1 VTLLARF
8 GRSSAQ
14 SDVLV
19 ACLST
24 DSVGDI
30 MCIRDV
36 QTATG
41 RWRVTKA
48 QPTDPGMMPGI
59 GVLVEK
65 QTPTTG
71 VMRVLGDVEG
81 IFSGLDVSLDYF
93 VGDDGALVNPAPVPG
108 VGSGVLVQRFGFP
121 VSSDVIRLTGE
132 QWMVLRK
139 L

>member
-1 VTLLARF
+1 MTVLARF

-14 SDVLV
+14 SDIPV

-24 DSVGDI
+24 DSVGEI
-30 MCIRDV
+30 MAIRDV
-36 QTATG
+36 QTVTG

-48 QPTDPGMMPGI
+48 QPADPSLMPGV
-59 GVLVEK
+59 GVLTSK

-71 VMRVLGDVEG
+71 IMRVLGDVDG
-81 IFSGLDVSLDYF
+81 VFSGLDISKDYF
-93 VGDDGALVNPAPVPG
+93 VGDDGTLVNPAPVPG
-108 VGSGVLVQRFGFP
+108 VGSGVLVQRLGFP